1 MQKRLTFP
9 RVLLDVSLIVIGV
22 PFEGT
27 AAMATEK
34 KTAVPFCS
42 IKNLTK
48 RSVILPSTVGGHSG
62 TSLIF
67 TNHGSTACSLS
78 GILRAQPVVGSKH
91 TPVGP
96 YASTNRIP
104 GSGGLV
110 ILPAGKGVAYVLYMT
125 GATQTYPKA
134 KCVDQNVDGLVVTF
148 HTATK
153 ILLTLYFALEKN
165 KICTKLQSTSITGV
179 VAGTGGY

>member
-1 MQKRLTFP
+1 
-9 RVLLDVSLIVIGV
+9 VLLDVSLIVIGV

-91 TPVGP
+91 TPVVP
-96 YASTNRIP
+96 MHRQIESQVQADWSFFPLVREWPMCCTRRVQLKLIQRPNALIRMSTASLSP
-104 GSGGLV
+104 
-110 ILPAGKGVAYVLYMT
+110 
-125 GATQTYPKA
+125 
-134 KCVDQNVDGLVVTF
+134 
-148 HTATK
+148 
-153 ILLTLYFALEKN
+153 
-165 KICTKLQSTSITGV
+165 SIQQRK
-179 VAGTGGY
+179 YC

>member
-1 MQKRLTFP
+1 
-9 RVLLDVSLIVIGV
+9 VLLDVSLIVIGV

-91 TPVGP
+91 TPVVP
-96 YASTNRIP
+96 MYT
-104 GSGGLV
+104 
-110 ILPAGKGVAYVLYMT
+110 T